1 MDFVLGN
8 RPIISRTDEC
18 DGAVDVVSAGMVS
31 ECEFWESDEGIF
43 SSEPNGEPLV
53 VAPLA
58 MENLAV
64 SKNNNFGMDERKPE
78 EEADLEKVYSS

>member
-8 RPIISRTDEC
+8 GPIISRTDEC

-31 ECEFWESDEGIF
+31 KCEFWESDEGIL
-43 SSEPNGEPLV
+43 SSERNGEPLV